1 MSEHVDQSPVLPGA
15 EPWSHSGSS
24 SHGALCIHGFTGN
37 PSSMRGVAEAFAGAG
52 YHVELPRLPGHG
64 TAVSDMV
71 ATRWEHWTAEVEAA
85 YRRLSERCDRVVVAG
100 LSMGGSLTL
109 WTALQHPEVAGIVC
123 VNPAAQPQAPE
134 VVEMVEGMIADGVD
148 VMPGIG
154 SDIADPDVVENSY
167 PETPLRALMS
177 LVQDGVTPMVP
188 RYGGSK
194 VPMLLVTSKNDHV
207 VDPIQSDQLAEQ
219 WGGPVERMLL
229 DRSYHVA
236 TQDYDKDAIFE
247 AAVAFANRVVTA

>member
-15 EPWSHSGSS
+15 EPWSHVGTS

-37 PSSMRGVAEAFAGAG
+37 PSSMRGVAEAFATAG

-64 TAVSDMV
+64 TAVSDMLD
-71 ATRWEHWTAEVEAA
+71 TRWEHWTSEVEAA
-85 YRRLSERCDRVVVAG
+85 YRRLTERCDRVVVAG

-109 WTALQHPEVAGIVC
+109 WTALRHPEVAGIVC

-148 VMPGIG
+148 MMPGIG
-154 SDIADPDVVENSY
+154 SDIADPDVVESAY
-167 PETPLRALMS
+167 PETPLRALLS
-177 LVQDGVTPMVP
+177 LVKDGVTPMVP
-188 RYGGSK
+188 QYGTSK
-194 VPMLLVTSKNDHV
+194 IPMLLITSKNDHV

-219 WGGPVERMLL
+219 WGGSVERILL

-236 TQDYDKDAIFE
+236 TQDYDKETIFE
-247 AAVAFANRVVTA
+247 ASVAFANRVLTS